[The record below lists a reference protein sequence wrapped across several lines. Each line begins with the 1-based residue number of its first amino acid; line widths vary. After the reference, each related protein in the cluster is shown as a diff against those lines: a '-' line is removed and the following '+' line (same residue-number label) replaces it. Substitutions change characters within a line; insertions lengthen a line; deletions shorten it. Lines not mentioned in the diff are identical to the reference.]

1 MTKYSQLSLAI
12 NLGVGLYYKIWFHAC
27 SSDIKAK
34 VVGCHRLACY
44 QYRLIKIYIDEAQ
57 VVLMSSRL
65 EFTSNLESLANILA
79 SFVLNPVDKIII
91 DKLLM

>member
-12 NLGVGLYYKIWFHAC
+12 WVGVYT
-27 SSDIKAK
+27 IKSGFMRVRPISK
-34 VVGCHRLACY
+34 QRLWAVTDSRAISI
-44 QYRLIKIYIDEAQ
+44 RLIKIYIDEAQ

-65 EFTSNLESLANILA
+65 EFTSNLESLANIVA